1 MRFSRGIA
9 LASLAT
15 ATLAVSTHAHGQKPD
30 AAFDRAALESF
41 IRGEMVKHR
50 IPGLQV
56 AVVRHGTIAYHG
68 EFGLANVQDSVPV
81 TRQTTFTINS
91 ITKAFVGVAIMQLV
105 DAGKID
111 LAAPV
116 SRYVDSLPESWRAV
130 TIRQLL
136 THESGLPDIMNPNTG
151 AMPGDNETEAWAAV
165 QKMPLQSAPGV
176 RFSYNQTNYLLLGK
190 IIHSLTAKPFP
201 DFIAERQFRVVGMPR
216 TAAAGFG
223 DSHDVIAHG
232 ARGYTFFRIEGQGLR
247 TTDTLANVFEQFPP
261 SLRTA
266 AGMSS
271 TAEEMAKW
279 IIALQ
284 HGKLLASPASLT
296 TLWTPGRL
304 NDGKIASFGG
314 LTNGYAL
321 GWPTVDRS
329 PHPAIAALGGARSA
343 LFIYPD
349 DDLAVVVLTNLQG
362 SQPERILDPIASFFV
377 PDIKNVVA
385 KTP

>member
-1 MRFSRGIA
+1 M
-9 LASLAT
+9 
-15 ATLAVSTHAHGQKPD
+15 
-30 AAFDRAALESF
+30 
-41 IRGEMVKHR
+41 
-50 IPGLQV
+50 
-56 AVVRHGTIAYHG
+56 RHGALAYHG

-116 SRYVDSLPESWRAV
+116 SRYVDSLPETWRAV

-151 AMPGDNETEAWAAV
+151 AMPGDNEAAAWAAV
-165 QKMPLQSAPGV
+165 QKMPLQAAPGV

-190 IIHSLTAKPFP
+190 IIHSLSGKPFP

-223 DSHDVIAHG
+223 DSHDVITHG
-232 ARGYTFFRIEGQGLR
+232 ARGYTFFRIEGEGLR

-266 AGMSS
+266 AGLSS

-284 HGKLLASPASLT
+284 HGKLLASEASLT

-314 LTNGYAL
+314 LTSGYAL
-321 GWPTVDRS
+321 GWPTVERS
-329 PHPAIAALGGARSA
+329 SHRAIAALGGARSA

-362 SQPERILDPIASFFV
+362 SQPERILDQIASFFV